1 MNKKLIALSLVL
13 VAAMGAGCT
22 DAERA
27 SWGALGEESDIKCYS
42 GGVEVFSDTS
52 TGKVLAAEGIIYR
65 SKTTGKYV
73 RAYADCVTI
82 SK

>member
-1 MNKKLIALSLVL
+1 MTINKLLISLALGLAL
-13 VAAMGAGCT
+13 VACT

-42 GGVEVFSDTS
+42 GGIEVFADTS